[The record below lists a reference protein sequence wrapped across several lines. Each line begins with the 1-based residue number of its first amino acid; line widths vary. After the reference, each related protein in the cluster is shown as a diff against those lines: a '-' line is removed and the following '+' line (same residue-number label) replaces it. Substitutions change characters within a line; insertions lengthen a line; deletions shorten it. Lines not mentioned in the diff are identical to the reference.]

1 MAPGIASTLTP
12 AVLPLGR
19 LARTAGAALC
29 ALLSILTLL
38 PPPTPAAVLTDRIV
52 AVVNTEVITLSE
64 LKTETEGTEARLR
77 AQYRGAELARRIR
90 QAELETLTRMIET
103 KLQLQLAKTRGV
115 DVTEAEM
122 KAAIK
127 EMKRQGEKIDD
138 TNAAVQRGIKE
149 QIILLKV
156 VDREVRS
163 TLLVSE
169 IELQRYYMQHQSR
182 FLLPDEYRISQILLV
197 PRAGE
202 DRAQVRARA
211 HAAHAEL
218 MNGAEFADMVLRYS
232 DGPEAT
238 KGGALGFVRQGEL
251 LPPIER
257 ALATLEVGKISEPVE
272 TPQGLHILRL
282 DEKIPPG
289 FRPFAEVRT
298 EIQGLVYRQK
308 NEDGFQ
314 TWLKELKNK
323 AYIEVKF

>member
-1 MAPGIASTLTP
+1 MLPGIASTHRPPRSPLRRVLQTA
-12 AVLPLGR
+12 AV
-19 LARTAGAALC
+19 ALC
-29 ALLSILTLL
+29 ALLGAALAES
-38 PPPTPAAVLTDRIV
+38 PADAAVLADRIV
-52 AVVNTEVITLSE
+52 AVVNTELIMLSE
-64 LKTETEGTEARLR
+64 LKAETESTEMRLR
-77 AQYRGAELARRIR
+77 AQYRGADLERRIR
-90 QAELETLTRMIET
+90 QTELETLTRMIET
-103 KLQLQLAKTRGV
+103 KLQLQIAKSRGV
-115 DVTEAEM
+115 DVAEEEL
-122 KAAIK
+122 KAAVK
-127 EMKRQGEKIDD
+127 EMKRQGEKVNESDP
-138 TNAAVQRGIKE
+138 AVQRGIRE
-149 QIILLKV
+149 QIILLKI

-163 TLLVSE
+163 NLMVAE

-211 HAAHAEL
+211 QAAYAEL
-218 MNGAEFADMVLRYS
+218 KQGAQFADMVMRYS

-238 KGGALGFVRQGEL
+238 KGGGLGFVRQGEL

-257 ALATLEVGKISEPVE
+257 ALATLEVGQISEPVE

-282 DEKIPPG
+282 DEKSPTG

-314 TWLKELKNK
+314 AWLKELKNK